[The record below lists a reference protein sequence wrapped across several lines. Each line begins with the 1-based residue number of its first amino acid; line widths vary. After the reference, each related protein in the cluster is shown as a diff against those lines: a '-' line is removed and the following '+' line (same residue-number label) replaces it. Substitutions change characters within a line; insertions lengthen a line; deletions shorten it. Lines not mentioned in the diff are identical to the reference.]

1 MSSGMAGA
9 NKEQPAG
16 TRRNR
21 MSFCEDGPAAR
32 RASIPTCTDTEGTR
46 LHSHHR
52 SAAAANPGTQTTLSI
67 CHLTPAWQRE
77 GCREAAGAE
86 CDLLFLCPP
95 ERVAVWDA
103 VAAYVQEHLL
113 VQKGVWIPT
122 FGSFDTI
129 SRDIRTE
136 DGTVTLRWPV
146 FHLSGNLIAVHHL
159 KPRRESLPAHR
170 KLEPLKSSEV
180 AAAASVTWQTAQA
193 CIQSTVSLLSGCLKN
208 GENVAVVFKDIGVLH
223 IDGLTFHMKFYY
235 DFLEKLSGKE
245 KFRKALLKV
254 SCSFLPPAPG
264 QLLAP
269 CKCCGAVSPPCLGL
283 LVRPVPQPSQGHPT
297 SSLFLPCRP
306 PGCWTW
312 WCPERHRW
320 PPWHSLA
327 ASSSFP
333 MRFAGKPT
341 FIKRLSSDSL
351 DGGKLRRIRS
361 LLRKESSTS
370 SLLPAIPGVPE
381 DQKQPLTCQ
390 LQGQAETDSQED
402 LGRAPGTKHVSFREE
417 EREAEKAHRVAAVLK
432 LPKANESF
440 SNDSRP
446 SSRAQSSPSQ
456 ASQGTPSRLPLLAC
470 DSVRL
475 LRRRAKKSRQKEPE
489 EMEASTS
496 QAEASQPQESSA
508 DRAGFL
514 PPINEETQ
522 SPQRQP
528 PNSKAPPRRKGT
540 HYPR

>member
-1 MSSGMAGA
+1 MGTPGAPQLTGLAPLWIPRGRATGLPVSCLWGRLRCSQGSWLRLAGRGPKAITHSG
-9 NKEQPAG
+9 
-16 TRRNR
+16 
-21 MSFCEDGPAAR
+21 GP
-32 RASIPTCTDTEGTR
+32 
-46 LHSHHR
+46 
-52 SAAAANPGTQTTLSI
+52 
-67 CHLTPAWQRE
+67 
-77 GCREAAGAE
+77 
-86 CDLLFLCPP
+86 LLLCP
-95 ERVAVWDA
+95 
-103 VAAYVQEHLL
+103 
-113 VQKGVWIPT
+113 
-122 FGSFDTI
+122 F
-129 SRDIRTE
+129 
-136 DGTVTLRWPV
+136 
-146 FHLSGNLIAVHHL
+146 
-159 KPRRESLPAHR
+159 
-170 KLEPLKSSEV
+170 
-180 AAAASVTWQTAQA
+180 
-193 CIQSTVSLLSGCLKN
+193 
-208 GENVAVVFKDIGVLH
+208 
-223 IDGLTFHMKFYY
+223 
-235 DFLEKLSGKE
+235 
-245 KFRKALLKV
+245 
-254 SCSFLPPAPG
+254 
-264 QLLAP
+264 
-269 CKCCGAVSPPCLGL
+269 
-283 LVRPVPQPSQGHPT
+283 
-297 SSLFLPCRP
+297 
-306 PGCWTW
+306 
-312 WCPERHRW
+312 
-320 PPWHSLA
+320 
-327 ASSSFP
+327 
-333 MRFAGKPT
+333 
-341 FIKRLSSDSL
+341 
-351 DGGKLRRIRS
+351 
-361 LLRKESSTS
+361 

>member
-32 RASIPTCTDTEGTR
+32 RASIPTCTDTE
-46 LHSHHR
+46 
-52 SAAAANPGTQTTLSI
+52 
-67 CHLTPAWQRE
+67 
-77 GCREAAGAE
+77 
-86 CDLLFLCPP
+86 

-223 IDGLTFHMKFYY
+223 IDGMTFHMKFYY

-283 LVRPVPQPSQGHPT
+283 LVRPVPQPVTRT
-297 SSLFLPCRP
+297 SHILPVPPLQAPWLLDMVVSRAAPVASLALSGCLVVFPKFQMEFVPKPP
-306 PGCWTW
+306 PGISRRSSGGI
-312 WCPERHRW
+312 PAEGKPKEEEAL
-320 PPWHSLA
+320 PPLA
-327 ASSSFP
+327 QGKKV
-333 MRFAGKPT
+333 RFAGKPT